1 MQQILMPLLG
11 AVIGGGVAYLVSG
24 DLAPSIGAAVG
35 VAIGMVIVQRRQA
48 GTPK

>member
-1 MQQILMPLLG
+1 MQQIFMPLLG
-11 AVIGGGVAYLVSG
+11 AVVGGGVAYLISQ

-48 GTPK
+48 KAPE